1 MRECC
6 RRNRYSRRARTRFFF
21 LLHPIGWINQDFSFF
36 TNQTASWQP
45 KGEKMSINAL
55 PPPLKKRTRHAFWKN
70 YFPFRFVGV
79 HRLGNWCGRMRD
91 CVQHLFRKEIEE
103 SKKGVCRV
111 FLFSLRSTPHNILI
125 PSEGGGGGGGRG
137 VENDALSFSMA
148 KVSGEGSIL
157 TLALSLLSSW
167 LPAGGKDGKG
177 REGGVSLFSGLEGD
191 SY

>member
-1 MRECC
+1 
-6 RRNRYSRRARTRFFF
+6 
-21 LLHPIGWINQDFSFF
+21 
-36 TNQTASWQP
+36 
-45 KGEKMSINAL
+45 MSINAL
-55 PPPLKKRTRHAFWKN
+55 PPPLKKKN
-70 YFPFRFVGV
+70 SSCILKKLFPFSICRGPSLGELMWADE
-79 HRLGNWCGRMRD
+79 RLCPAS
-91 CVQHLFRKEIEE
+91 LFRKEIEE

-125 PSEGGGGGGGRG
+125 PSEGGGGEGGGRG
-137 VENDALSFSMA
+137 VENDALSFSME

-157 TLALSLLSSW
+157 TLSLSLLSSW

>member
-1 MRECC
+1 
-6 RRNRYSRRARTRFFF
+6 
-21 LLHPIGWINQDFSFF
+21 
-36 TNQTASWQP
+36 
-45 KGEKMSINAL
+45 
-55 PPPLKKRTRHAFWKN
+55 
-70 YFPFRFVGV
+70 
-79 HRLGNWCGRMRD
+79 MRD

-125 PSEGGGGGGGRG
+125 PSEGGGGEGGKG
-137 VENDALSFSMA
+137 VENDALSFSME

-157 TLALSLLSSW
+157 TLSLSLLSSW

>member
-1 MRECC
+1 MATER
-6 RRNRYSRRARTRFFF
+6 
-21 LLHPIGWINQDFSFF
+21 
-36 TNQTASWQP
+36 
-45 KGEKMSINAL
+45 GENVDKRIATTTKKKNSSCI
-55 PPPLKKRTRHAFWKN
+55 LKKL
-70 YFPFRFVGV
+70 FPFSICRGPSLGELMWADE
-79 HRLGNWCGRMRD
+79 RLCPAS
-91 CVQHLFRKEIEE
+91 LFRKEIEE

-125 PSEGGGGGGGRG
+125 PSEGGGGEGGGRG
-137 VENDALSFSMA
+137 VENDALSFSME

-157 TLALSLLSSW
+157 TLSLSLLSSW